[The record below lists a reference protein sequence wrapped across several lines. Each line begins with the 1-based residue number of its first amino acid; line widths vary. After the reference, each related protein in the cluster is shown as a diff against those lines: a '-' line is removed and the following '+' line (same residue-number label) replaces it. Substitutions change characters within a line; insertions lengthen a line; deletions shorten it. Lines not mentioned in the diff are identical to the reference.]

1 VSVATLSVTLRRAVV
16 ARAEHCCEYCGLSDE
31 ATLAPHEPDHVIG
44 EQHGGETALDN
55 LAYACF
61 RCNRFKG
68 PNIATRDPQ
77 TAAVVV
83 LFNPRAERWST
94 HFALA
99 GAEIVPL
106 MPVGR
111 GTAFLLRVNDEQ
123 RVLLRAELLRQGR
136 YRPPSP
142 PAGAEDALE

>member
-1 VSVATLSVTLRRAVV
+1 M
-16 ARAEHCCEYCGLSDE
+16 
-31 ATLAPHEPDHVIG
+31 PHEPDHIIG
-44 EQHGGETALDN
+44 EQHGGATTLAN

-77 TAAVVV
+77 TGELVA
-83 LFNPRAERWST
+83 LFNPRTERWSA

-99 GAEIVPL
+99 GDEILPL
-106 MPVGR
+106 TPVGR
-111 GTAFLLRVNDEQ
+111 RTVFLLRFNDEQ

-136 YRPPSP
+136 YTP
-142 PAGAEDALE
+142 PAPPEESAGLP